1 MDPFT
6 AGLLA
11 WIGASVINLA
21 AVALII
27 VAETR
32 DHARLY
38 GSVRAPP
45 PPKSGEHQSRRAWS
59 IKVDRAMSPHRTHPP
74 SPRKHTMPITLTPYL
89 SFGGN
94 TRDAF
99 AFYEKALG
107 AKIETMMSYA
117 EMPASAAGDGG
128 CGDGPPPSGDG
139 IMHARL
145 ALPGGALLF
154 AGDTPPGM
162 PYEGMKGVMLAIQY
176 DTIDQAH
183 SAFHAL
189 SQGGQVTMPLA
200 PAFWAKTFG
209 MLTDRF
215 GVSWAVNGEPIKF
228 G

>member
-1 MDPFT
+1 
-6 AGLLA
+6 
-11 WIGASVINLA
+11 
-21 AVALII
+21 
-27 VAETR
+27 
-32 DHARLY
+32 
-38 GSVRAPP
+38 
-45 PPKSGEHQSRRAWS
+45 
-59 IKVDRAMSPHRTHPP
+59 
-74 SPRKHTMPITLTPYL
+74 MPTTVTPYL

-94 TRDAF
+94 TREAF

-107 AKIETMMSYA
+107 ARIETMMSYA
-117 EMPASAAGDGG
+117 DMPASTAANAG
-128 CGDGPPPSGDG
+128 CVDGPAPSSDG

-145 ALPGGALLF
+145 VLPGGAMVF

-183 SAFHAL
+183 GAFHAL

-215 GVSWAVNGEPIKF
+215 GVSWAVNGESIAF
-228 G
+228 Q